1 METNPRFHLGLFTFN
16 PYRGC
21 YPRFHLG
28 LVGEIIYLKQMP
40 SIFILAPSATNL
52 SYQRRRLNCYKPE
65 LTSTLTDMSKNNS
78 LFHLILEISVVFPL
92 MIAHRIFY
100 ELIGKYN
107 SQGERDYGY
116 LLFSGWD
123 SMIPDVPVFII
134 PYLSA
139 WLYPFVIIAV
149 YIYSRLPSVVN
160 FFRTIY
166 FSFFILMLVCYSI
179 YLLFPVFVPV
189 QLSPS
194 ATPGFLDSL
203 VLWTYNSTTT
213 WNAFP
218 SAHVA
223 IPYFVWL
230 VMKTVVKDI
239 SRWIYFI
246 YFLLISLS
254 VVFIKIHY
262 LADILGGII
271 VAQVI
276 YSYCFLPLWQ
286 SQYLLK
292 KPLWILVGFYYSL
305 GLIAVF
311 LCQISGYKC

>member
-1 METNPRFHLGLFTFN
+1 
-16 PYRGC
+16 
-21 YPRFHLG
+21 
-28 LVGEIIYLKQMP
+28 
-40 SIFILAPSATNL
+40 
-52 SYQRRRLNCYKPE
+52 
-65 LTSTLTDMSKNNS
+65 MSNNKS
-78 LFHLILEISVVFPL
+78 LFHAILEISAVFPL

-123 SMIPDVPVFII
+123 SMIPYVPVFII

-139 WLYPFVIIAV
+139 WLYPFVIISAI
-149 YIYSRLPSVVN
+149 YIYSRSPVYGRLSVVN
-160 FFRTIY
+160 FFRTTF
-166 FSFFILMLVCYSI
+166 FSFFVLMLVCYSI
-179 YLLFPVFVPV
+179 YLLFPIFVFFRE
-189 QLSPS
+189 SAS
-194 ATPGFLDSL
+194 ATQGSLDSL
-203 VLWTYNSTTT
+203 VQWTYNSATT

-218 SAHVA
+218 SAHVS
-223 IPYFVWL
+223 IPYFIWL

-271 VAQVI
+271 VAQVV

-286 SQYLLK
+286 SQYLSK
-292 KPLWILVGFYYSL
+292 KSPWFFIFFYYSL